1 MKVPV
6 VTFAAL
12 LFVGFMLGFFT
23 AIEMHAI
30 DPPLMPCT
38 VAP

>member
-1 MKVPV
+1 MKLAV
-6 VTFAAL
+6 VGL
-12 LFVGFMLGFFT
+12 LFAVFMLGFFA
-23 AIEMHAI
+23 AIEMHVI